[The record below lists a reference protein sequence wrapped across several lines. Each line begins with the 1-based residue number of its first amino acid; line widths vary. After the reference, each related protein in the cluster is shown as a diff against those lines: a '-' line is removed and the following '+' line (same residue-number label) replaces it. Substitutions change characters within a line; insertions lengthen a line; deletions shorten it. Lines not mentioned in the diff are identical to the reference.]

1 MSFEPEPGESLE
13 EIPLSH
19 IRLDGGAQHRLA
31 INPDHVMKCLAGY
44 KAGRPI
50 PPIKVCRDPKSSKV
64 IWPWD
69 YAHRLEARKKGGYKT
84 IPAHV
89 RIGTQRDALFLSCS
103 ANTSHG
109 LDRTNDDIRR
119 QLETVLRDTEW
130 AALPNTTIAEHC
142 AVDEK
147 TVRNHRARLSI
158 PKMRTVKVVRG
169 GKEYDL
175 EVGNI
180 GQHLL
185 QHMTPEEQL
194 DVMQQASTLE
204 EKEPPKEPPP
214 KPKAY
219 RPPDDQ
225 VGDLRVTLT
234 LPDELAGAI
243 DAQAR
248 RLGMNRE
255 RMCIVGL
262 QEYFLAGDGGK
273 PKRGRRNK
281 AA

>member
-1 MSFEPEPGESLE
+1 MSFDPEPGEVLE
-13 EIPLSH
+13 DIPLSH
-19 IRLDGGAQHRLA
+19 IRIDGGAQHRLA
-31 INPDHVMKCLAGY
+31 INPDHVMKILAGY

-147 TVRNHRARLSI
+147 TVRNHRARLSSEV
-158 PKMRTVKVVRG
+158 PKMRTVKVSRG

-180 GQHLL
+180 GQRML

-194 DVMQQASTLE
+194 DVMERASTLE
-204 EKEPPKEPPP
+204 EKEPPPPP
-214 KPKAY
+214 RLKVVTRDHDPVA
-219 RPPDDQ
+219 
-225 VGDLRVTLT
+225 DLRVTLA
-234 LPDELAGAI
+234 LPEDLAEVI

-248 RLGMNRE
+248 RRGVNRE
-255 RMCIVGL
+255 RMCVVAL
-262 QEYFLAGDGGK
+262 QEYFEDGGK
-273 PKRGRRNK
+273 PRHGRQKSK